1 MSWDEALFGWFYRKA
16 REVTRRGPSSAALAR
31 SAHFEELR
39 ARLSLIANALA
50 GARLELRASEG
61 VGGYVGDTIL
71 LPERIDLAPDR
82 EGNERVY
89 LLRVVLHVAARAL
102 GLTVV
107 PGTSDHEALALT
119 ARAMPAIIDEARAL
133 APGVDELVRE
143 VFAWELASRHD
154 ATRLSPREAAVET
167 LVREALA
174 RASGVEAQAVTVT
187 KEHRGTNRAKPVIS
201 WGTLMPRGEVHAA
214 AGAKSPMPASA
225 LPGGTERQGKARDH
239 VRRVEMR
246 DDRHDENPLT
256 HSFEKVHT
264 AEEYKGGRKAAD
276 GSDEMAEH
284 GDALDELDMRE
295 VVRSPETTR
304 SLLRADVMMEGAAG
318 DLLDDGSHSGGE
330 VFLYDEWD
338 QRARTWR
345 DEWCSL
351 RSAVVPEK
359 VPAARAKEIVT
370 SVLHK
375 HRGEVRALR
384 AEFERLEHGRAWRT
398 RQPDGPD
405 VDTDAMVDRFACLRA
420 GHSPPDRMYVSR
432 RRCERGVATVI
443 LLDASLSTDAWVAGR
458 RVLDVARDAV
468 IMLGE
473 ALDGLHDELGVATFW
488 SHTRRDCRFG
498 VIKGMTEPWARAWP
512 RIVSVEPA
520 GYTRIGPALRHAT
533 RLLSK
538 TRARKRLLL
547 IVSDGRPTDYD
558 RYEGRYGVG
567 DVSMAVRETSDSG
580 VQPFALTVDAGSRHT
595 FAEMFG
601 QGRYAVLTR
610 PDHLVDAMAEVYER
624 VLR

>member
-1 MSWDEALFGWFYRKA
+1 MSWDEALFGWFYRKT
-16 REVTRRGPSSAALAR
+16 REVTRRAPSSTALAR

-39 ARLSLIANALA
+39 PRLSLIANALA
-50 GARLELRASEG
+50 GVRLELRASEG
-61 VGGYVGDTIL
+61 VGGYVGDTLL
-71 LPERIDLAPDR
+71 LPARIDIAPDR

-107 PGTSDHEALALT
+107 PGTNDHEALALT

-133 APGVDELVRE
+133 APGVDALVTE
-143 VFAWELASRHD
+143 VFAWELSARQ
-154 ATRLSPREAAVET
+154 AVTRLTEREAAVET
-167 LVREALA
+167 VVRETLA
-174 RASGVEAQAVTVT
+174 RGAGAAAAPVTATRERRGASDA
-187 KEHRGTNRAKPVIS
+187 NPVIS
-201 WGTLMPRGEVHAA
+201 WGTPMPRGEVHAA
-214 AGAKSPMPASA
+214 MGAKAPMPASA
-225 LPGGTERQGKARDH
+225 LPGGTERQGKPRDH

-246 DDRHDENPLT
+246 EDRHDENPLT

-295 VVRSPETTR
+295 VTRSPETTR

-318 DLLDDGSHSGGE
+318 DLIGDGSHTGGE

-338 QRARTWR
+338 QRGRAWR
-345 DEWCSL
+345 EAWCSL

-359 VPAARAKEIVT
+359 VSAPRAKEVVRT
-370 SVLHK
+370 VLRR

-512 RIVSVEPA
+512 RLVSVEPA

-533 RLLSK
+533 HLLSK

-558 RYEGRYGVG
+558 RYEGRYGIG
-567 DVSMAVRETSDSG
+567 DVSMAVRETSDAG
-580 VQPFALTVDAGSRHT
+580 VQPFALTVDAKARHS

-601 QGRYAVLTR
+601 HGRFAVRTR
-610 PDHLVDAMAEVYER
+610 PDRLVDAMAEVYER